1 MYIYIAVKET
11 AETEEGEFS
20 TYGIRCYDLDSGNVA
35 AEIRD
40 VFCDKRLAELN
51 DTLRR
56 EAQVRGKVEDRAD
69 GGVTVTL
76 TLDDETGNLMTL
88 SLFSGSREQA
98 SSLVRRFRHRPEA
111 AYNGILSLLRQLED
125 PEDASR

>member
-40 VFCDKRLAELN
+40 VFCDKRLAEQFAEKCSSEML
-51 DTLRR
+51 
-56 EAQVRGKVEDRAD
+56 EPVH
-69 GGVTVTL
+69 
-76 TLDDETGNLMTL
+76 L
-88 SLFSGSREQA
+88 S
-98 SSLVRRFRHRPEA
+98 A
-111 AYNGILSLLRQLED
+111 AA
-125 PEDASR
+125 EDAVWSAGTAVLIG